1 MPGMTANV
9 SVLVDQRLDV
19 LKVPSGAL
27 RFHPAAARKK
37 TSSAARGE
45 NPMAGTLPSSDTS
58 SAKSNSRGFRRPG
71 QTLLWILSPQGKP
84 EPIPV
89 QVGIS
94 DGSFT
99 QVISDSLK
107 EGQKIITAEK
117 GAELTPNNNQ
127 QVNPFVPRFGGGGR
141 R

>member
-1 MPGMTANV
+1 
-9 SVLVDQRLDV
+9 LD
-19 LKVPSGAL
+19 S
-27 RFHPAAARKK
+27 
-37 TSSAARGE
+37 SSAR
-45 NPMAGTLPSSDTS
+45 T
-58 SAKSNSRGFRRPG
+58 NSTGSRRPG
-71 QTLLWILSPQGKP
+71 QSILWILSPQGKP

-117 GAELTPNNNQ
+117 GAELTTNNNQ
-127 QVNPFVPRFGGGGR
+127 QVNPFAPRFPGGGR

>member
-1 MPGMTANV
+1 
-9 SVLVDQRLDV
+9 
-19 LKVPSGAL
+19 
-27 RFHPAAARKK
+27 
-37 TSSAARGE
+37 
-45 NPMAGTLPSSDTS
+45 MAGTLPSSDTS
-58 SAKSNSRGFRRPG
+58 SAKSNSGGFRRPG
-71 QTLLWILSPQGKP
+71 QTLLWIFTPRENQSRV
-84 EPIPV
+84 PV

-117 GAELTPNNNQ
+117 GAELTTNNNQ